1 MLWCCPLHRGALIQR
16 EGVLL
21 ADCCGATFPLIA
33 GIPDLRTGYASWMDL
48 EDDRRRAA
56 DLESSVAAEDV
67 AGSVRWVF
75 GRRPG
80 WTRAMI
86 ERRTAQV
93 LEAVAKLHEECRSW
107 LAPAIDRSGPVLDVG
122 CGPGMMLAAMPGD
135 RPRIGIDVSLEW
147 LVVAKR
153 LTRAAGVEASLA
165 AGHAESL
172 PLRDEFV
179 GTVIALDVLEHVGDQ
194 AAMLREID
202 RVLMPGGVFAAATP
216 NRYSLAAE
224 PHVYLW
230 GVGWLPRAWQKGY
243 VRQRTGLSYDFT
255 RLLSITELRNMI
267 DSHSSLRAVIDPAPV
282 PASDLRRFSKRR
294 RVLGEMYNGLLAF
307 PPFRAAARR
316 VGPFFQI
323 TAVKPTPV
331 AGA

>member
-1 MLWCCPLHRGALIQR
+1 MLWCCPIHHGALTQR
-16 EGVLL
+16 GTDLV
-21 ADCCGATFPLIA
+21 ADCCSATFPLVA
-33 GIPDLRTGYASWMDL
+33 GIPDLRTSHAFWMDL

-56 DLESSVAAEDV
+56 DLESGVAAEDV

-80 WTRAMI
+80 WTKAMI
-86 ERRTAQV
+86 ERRTASV
-93 LEAVAKLHEECRSW
+93 MDAVAKLHEDCRSW
-107 LAPAIDRSGPVLDVG
+107 LAPAIDRRGPVLDVG

-153 LTRAAGVEASLA
+153 LTRAAGVEAWLA

-172 PLRDEFV
+172 PLSDEFF

-243 VRQRTGLSYDFT
+243 VRRRGGLSYDFT
-255 RLLSITELRNMI
+255 RLLSINELRKMI
-267 DSHSSLRAVIDPAPV
+267 DSHSSLRALIDPAPV
-282 PASDLRRFSKRR
+282 PASELRRFSRR
-294 RVLGEMYNGLLAF
+294 RRWLGETYNRLLAF
-307 PPFRAAARR
+307 PPFRAAARM
-316 VGPFFQI
+316 VGPFFHL
-323 TAVKPTPV
+323 TAVKPAARTDR
-331 AGA
+331 